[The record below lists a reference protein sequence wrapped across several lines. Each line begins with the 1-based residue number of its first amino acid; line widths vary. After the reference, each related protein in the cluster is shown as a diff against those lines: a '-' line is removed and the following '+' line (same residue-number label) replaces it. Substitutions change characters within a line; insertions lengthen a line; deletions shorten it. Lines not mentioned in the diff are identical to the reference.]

1 MYIGILA
8 HAVAS
13 GISEARMYNIRHNRG
28 FSLTEVLLAVA
39 TLAVGMVFVGGTYA
53 VGVYYTTVSAERTI
67 AAVVADEAFAKTRLF
82 GLNPNDSDLLT
93 VRMARYED
101 VCVGTIDPNEFAYP
115 STGSATDKQ
124 YWWSALCRDRQPG
137 GRQGS
142 RLVQVTV
149 FVSRKVGAG
158 SRFPAAAG
166 IRAWPAPMD
175 VQVDG
180 ATGNNILTVRG
191 TSGEEQWIS
200 PGATMVDDASGRM
213 YRVMERDGTDVE
225 LDRPWQGAAP
235 RRVWVV
241 PPPVDGGRDPC
252 IAVYQKVIRF

>member
-1 MYIGILA
+1 MIPGD
-8 HAVAS
+8 
-13 GISEARMYNIRHNRG
+13 RHNKG

-39 TLAVGMVFVGGTYA
+39 VLSVGMVFVAGTYA
-53 VGVYYTTVSAERTI
+53 VGVYYTTVSAERTV
-67 AAVVADEAFAKTRLF
+67 AAVVADEAFAKIRLF

-149 FVSRKVGAG
+149 FVSRKIGAG
-158 SRFPAAAG
+158 SRFPAAGAP
-166 IRAWPAPMD
+166 RAWPAPMA
-175 VQVDG
+175 VQVNDI
-180 ATGNNILTVRG
+180 TGGKVLIINDT
-191 TSGEEQWIS
+191 EQQQWIS
-200 PGATMVDDASGRM
+200 PGATIVDDAGGRM

-225 LDRPWQGAAP
+225 LDRPWQGPASP
-235 RRVWVV
+235 MRIWVV

-252 IAVYQKVIRF
+252 IAVYQKLMRF